1 MIRRAAAQLIR
12 RLDTRIRTWTGRR
25 HVLVYVRTWMH
36 AGVLEPIARG
46 LERDPRLDVRYLSER
61 AVKRGEIEQA
71 VGRPLS
77 WVSAKQVA
85 WARIDLLMTAD
96 PWTAPTM
103 HRSFKRVNFFH
114 GVAGKY
120 NLDDPSHLPIGFEE
134 YDRVG
139 FVNADRM
146 GRYLEKGI
154 VRPEAAVLVGFP
166 KIDGLLNGRYD
177 SPAIRE
183 RLGLEMHRPTAIYAP
198 TWSPA
203 SSLHVAGDA
212 IVANLVASGF
222 NVIVKLHDRSLDPT
236 DHKYSGGIDW
246 RARFRSMHQPGRIA
260 F

>member
-1 MIRRAAAQLIR
+1 MIRRSAAHLIR
-12 RLDTRIRTWTGRR
+12 RLDRRIRTWTGRR
-25 HVLVYVRTWMH
+25 RVLVYVRTSMH

-77 WVSAKQVA
+77 WVSTKHVA

-103 HRSFKRVNFFH
+103 HRSFRRVNFFH

-120 NLDDPSHLPIGFEE
+120 NLDDPSHLPIGFDE

-154 VRPEAAVLVGFP
+154 VRRDAAVLVGFP
-166 KIDGLLNGRYD
+166 KIDGLVNGRYD

-203 SSLHVAGDA
+203 SSLHVAGDR
-212 IVANLVASGF
+212 IVESLVDAGG
-222 NVIVKLHDRSLDPT
+222 NVIVKPHARSFDP
-236 DHKYSGGIDW
+236 DPQYSGGGDS
-246 RARFRSMHQPGRIA
+246 RGRPRGGGEPGRG
-260 F
+260 